1 MKDKFFTAAL
11 LCAAFSF
18 LFSSCA
24 SFAQLSYNQTEISDP
39 ALVKA
44 DSGVLAVHF
53 LDVGQGDSEFVE
65 LPNGDTMLIDAGETD
80 KGITVVSDIKEMGY
94 SEINYLV
101 ATHPHSDHIGGFT
114 EVLAEFDVDN
124 IYLPDAVSSS
134 DIYSEFLK
142 SAEAE
147 DCNVLKAESGV
158 EIINENNL
166 TAEFLAPVSSE
177 YDELN
182 NYSAVLK
189 ITYENNSFIFMGD
202 AEALSEKEIT
212 ADVSAD
218 VIKVGHH
225 GSNTSSCE
233 NFVNRVSAEYA
244 VIECGAGNSY
254 GHPNKTLFHVGKTP
268 APWL

>member
-1 MKDKFFTAAL
+1 
-11 LCAAFSF
+11 
-18 LFSSCA
+18 
-24 SFAQLSYNQTEISDP
+24 
-39 ALVKA
+39 
-44 DSGVLAVHF
+44 
-53 LDVGQGDSEFVE
+53 
-65 LPNGDTMLIDAGETD
+65 
-80 KGITVVSDIKEMGY
+80 MGY

-244 VIECGAGNSY
+244 VIECGSGNSY
-254 GHPNKTLFHVGKTP
+254 GHPNEDVVSRWENSGALVMTTMDCGNILISSNGSEINALCTNENEIQSSVSQNAAQSAENEWVINVKTKKCTQPIARMQVKSPRKIKSIQISLYRN
-268 APWL
+268 